1 MNVTSSPMTKELVLF
16 AAENYN
22 MTEETVIQQ
31 KFLGITMTIA
41 SALRAAT
48 WLGSAAGAVSTG
60 IGCFDLVKSAANGEQ
75 VTDDSKTS
83 CILGA
88 AGTVIGFGTA
98 GASKY
103 FTKKAA
109 AAAAARAAALPPNLP
124 PLELGSNFRQAME
137 LTRFG
142 GTPSKRHPWK
152 RGLEERGVP
161 VEQEWDQY
169 FHNDFTEK
177 LIRDSNVGEG
187 VFLGYNDDAHQL
199 SRRDG
204 VHPLAPRFK
213 FEHPKRGPMVLS
225 TMFTNTTAH
234 ITVEP
239 WIQQNPTISKRW
251 QEEYRKEVLD
261 NKRLVEGRFDH
272 EAANADPA
280 DISVDAKNTFQAAE
294 DSLHCSLKGKAWP
307 LDHVSAK
314 VSRRFRKCVLSGV
327 SKVFD
332 VQVYDDTNR
341 ATIGYASVGIFDDHG
356 HDDDLGNL
364 QPQPPIVG
372 GESC

>member
-1 MNVTSSPMTKELVLF
+1 M
-16 AAENYN
+16 
-22 MTEETVIQQ
+22 
-31 KFLGITMTIA
+31 G
-41 SALRAAT
+41 
-48 WLGSAAGAVSTG
+48 
-60 IGCFDLVKSAANGEQ
+60 
-75 VTDDSKTS
+75 
-83 CILGA
+83 
-88 AGTVIGFGTA
+88 
-98 GASKY
+98 
-103 FTKKAA
+103 
-109 AAAAARAAALPPNLP
+109 
-124 PLELGSNFRQAME
+124 
-137 LTRFG
+137 
-142 GTPSKRHPWK
+142 
-152 RGLEERGVP
+152 
-161 VEQEWDQY
+161 
-169 FHNDFTEK
+169 
-177 LIRDSNVGEG
+177 
-187 VFLGYNDDAHQL
+187 DDAHQL

-307 LDHVSAK
+307 LDHV
-314 VSRRFRKCVLSGV
+314 
-327 SKVFD
+327 FD

-356 HDDDLGNL
+356 HDDD
-364 QPQPPIVG
+364 
-372 GESC
+372 